1 MPDEHDGIII
11 ITTRNIKSIAAQLV
25 TIASYVASPF
35 LILSHSTSLYLCGV
49 CACVCLNALQLPE
62 MEGCLCVT

>member
-35 LILSHSTSLYLCGV
+35 LTLSLILRRSTCV
-49 CACVCLNALQLPE
+49 ACVLV
-62 MEGCLCVT
+62 CV